1 MTDNAAAGLEN
12 HRIKSFKNKGRDV
25 EVGGSRGGPRPGL
38 LLLPLIALL
47 PLPAAPEE
55 EEEEEG
61 RGRGGRWRKAGGL
74 CSLRHEGG
82 GPRGLARSTM
92 GPPPGGGRPRA
103 PLRAAAPPRS
113 RRWRLPG
120 PKTPG

>member
-61 RGRGGRWRKAGGL
+61 RGRGVG
-74 CSLRHEGG
+74 
-82 GPRGLARSTM
+82 
-92 GPPPGGGRPRA
+92 GGGRPEVCA
-103 PLRAAAPPRS
+103 LSVMRAAAPGGWRGAQWG
-113 RRWRLPG
+113 RRRGGAAPG
-120 PKTPG
+120 PR